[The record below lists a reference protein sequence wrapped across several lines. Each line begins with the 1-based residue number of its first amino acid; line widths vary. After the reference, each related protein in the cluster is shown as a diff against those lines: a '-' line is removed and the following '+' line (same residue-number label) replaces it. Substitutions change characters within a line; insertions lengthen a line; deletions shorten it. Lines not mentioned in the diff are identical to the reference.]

1 MSNVAFS
8 LETEGALLMD
18 RAQAGEPLGKAMTA
32 RHPWHSLNSDGH
44 RDGH

>member
-32 RHPWHSLNSDGH
+32 
-44 RDGH
+44 